1 MRKVRTW
8 IGIVLVA
15 GFSGLSVSAAGA
27 NSLVTSTPAAGST
40 ISSSPGALTLTT
52 EVTILD
58 VGNTVNVTD
67 PKGNRVDD
75 GTITVNDVD
84 VIAGLQPLK
93 LDGPYTVSYTLLSE
107 NDVPLQGT
115 FTFIYK
121 APSVISSASPTPILT
136 SATPPETVNSGGGV
150 PVLIIGMI
158 CAAFLVFVGLCLYAW
173 NIFKKR

>member
-1 MRKVRTW
+1 MRKALVW
-8 IGIVLVA
+8 IGILLVTL
-15 GFSGLSVSAAGA
+15 FSGFTITGAYA
-27 NSLVTSTPAAGST
+27 NSLVSSSPTAGST
-40 ISSSPGALTLTT
+40 INSSPGALTLTT

-67 PKGNRVDD
+67 PHGDRVDD

-84 VIAGLQPLK
+84 VIAGLKPLN

-121 APSVISSASPTPILT
+121 APSVISSATPTPILT
-136 SATPPETVNSGGGV
+136 ATNSPETVKSGGSV
-150 PVLIIGMI
+150 PVLIIGLI
-158 CAAFLVFVGLCLYAW
+158 GAAFLVFVGLLWYTW